1 MKIMKFKRIVVA
13 FLAVCLSVSLAMAT
27 SSEKKDI
34 VDTAIDAGTFDTLV
48 AVLEAADLVSTLK
61 GDGPF
66 TVFAPTD
73 QAFAKLPVGTLA
85 DLLKPEN
92 KGKLQSI
99 LTYHVIPAKIMAADV
114 ATLSEAKTVNGTN
127 LQVTTDAG
135 KVMVDNA
142 QVIKTDIPCS
152 NGVIHV
158 IDSVIMP
165 K

>member
-1 MKIMKFKRIVVA
+1 MKLRKIVFA
-13 FLAVCLSVSLAMAT
+13 FLAVCLSVSLAMAM
-27 SSEKKDI
+27 SNEKKDI
-34 VDTAIDAGTFDTLV
+34 VDTAIDAGSFDTLV
-48 AVLEAADLVSTLK
+48 AALEAADLVSTLK

-73 QAFAKLPVGTLA
+73 QAFAKLPAGTLA

-92 KGKLQSI
+92 KSKLQSI
-99 LTYHVIPAKIMAADV
+99 LTYHVVPAQVMAADV
-114 ATLSEAKTVNGTN
+114 VTLTEAKTVNGAS
-127 LQVTTDAG
+127 LMVKADAG

-142 QVIKTDIPCS
+142 QVIKTDIICS

-158 IDSVIMP
+158 IDAVVMP